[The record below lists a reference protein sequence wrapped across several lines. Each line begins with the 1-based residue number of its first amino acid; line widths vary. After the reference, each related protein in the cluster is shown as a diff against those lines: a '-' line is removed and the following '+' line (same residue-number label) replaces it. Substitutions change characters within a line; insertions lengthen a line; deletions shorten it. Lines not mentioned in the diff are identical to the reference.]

1 MIAPRHLQCP
11 LYRDFYEDVTMKND
25 HLKTV
30 NTKNSTKHFNLKT
43 IIQKN
48 NMKMNLFSVC
58 CEVLDRFFHF
68 YITTILLLM
77 NIIYIMYNIILQC
90 ITQYITL
97 AIAIQV
103 SFFYI
108 ILFFIIIFTI
118 LSIKRMI
125 LKSNSLS
132 IVNYY

>member
-11 LYRDFYEDVTMKND
+11 QYRDFYEDVTMKND

-30 NTKNSTKHFNLKT
+30 NTKLHKHFNLKIPN
-43 IIQKN
+43 IITKAETFFR
-48 NMKMNLFSVC
+48 LF
-58 CEVLDRFFHF
+58 EVLDRFFHF

-77 NIIYIMYNIILQC
+77 NRIYIIILQC

-97 AIAIQV
+97 AYCFQV
-103 SFFYI
+103 S
-108 ILFFIIIFTI
+108 LFFFFNIIIIIIFTI

-132 IVNYY
+132 LL